1 MGLRKR
7 RIQVERERWL
17 EVHYIRR
24 KLIDQAGGV
33 SVELIWIYKEV
44 KLNHEMQ
51 TAEEISVSI

>member
-1 MGLRKR
+1 MGLRER

-17 EVHYIRR
+17 EVYYIRR
-24 KLIDQAGGV
+24 KLIDQAGCV

>member
-17 EVHYIRR
+17 EVYYIRR
-24 KLIDQAGGV
+24 KLIDQAGRV
-33 SVELIWIYKEV
+33 SVELIWICKKV

-51 TAEEISVSI
+51 TVEEISVSI